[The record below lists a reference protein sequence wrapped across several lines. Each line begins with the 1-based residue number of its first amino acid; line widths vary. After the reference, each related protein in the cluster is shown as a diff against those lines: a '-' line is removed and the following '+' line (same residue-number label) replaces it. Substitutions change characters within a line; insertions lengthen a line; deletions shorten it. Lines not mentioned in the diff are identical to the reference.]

1 MNMDGWMPKIH
12 GIPKKSPPLSSI
24 ILNMIF
30 DFLIFNTKIKQ
41 WVIQSVRTK
50 DTIYYTSSDRSRKQG
65 IEVNVLV
72 FK

>member
-41 WVIQSVRTK
+41 SMVVYRTTLNVVGCIQVETDHKR
-50 DTIYYTSSDRSRKQG
+50 
-65 IEVNVLV
+65 
-72 FK
+72 